1 MGRYAG
7 GRHGILRK
15 AGIPAGC
22 RVAEWEKMCSGGTSE
37 RPVASCVVTDLS
49 RGIGQGKHGV
59 RSLVVFSEGRRPE
72 VGQRNWGLNV
82 RRLLGDRSCGGDV
95 W

>member
-1 MGRYAG
+1 MAMGRYSG

-22 RVAEWEKMCSGGTSE
+22 GDAEWEKMCSGGALE

-59 RSLVVFSEGRRPE
+59 RSLMRVE
-72 VGQRNWGLNV
+72 GQRLV
-82 RRLLGDRSCGGDV
+82 RGTGV
-95 W
+95 